1 LEGQQA
7 VAREAR
13 EAKEVSGIQRRGSS
27 FPREAPAPVA
37 TEGRR
42 GRHLGK
48 QMSTTGSLEVFL
60 APFSREELI
69 LPTAETA
76 ALVATATS
84 RMEASTMETT
94 RGSTMEII
102 KDSTM
107 ETLEVLT
114 MGITKDS
121 TMETTKGSTMEITKG
136 SITEI
141 TKVLTMEVL
150 TAVEAA
156 ATLQAVTAVNV
167 TSA

>member
-1 LEGQQA
+1 MGRPGRPRRSA
-7 VAREAR
+7 GYRG
-13 EAKEVSGIQRRGSS
+13 EVLPSH
-27 FPREAPAPVA
+27 
-37 TEGRR
+37 

-107 ETLEVLT
+107 ETLEGLT
-114 MGITKDS
+114 M
-121 TMETTKGSTMEITKG
+121 
-136 SITEI
+136 EI
-141 TKVLTMEVL
+141 TKVLTMEGL

-156 ATLQAVTAVNV
+156 ATLEAVTAVNV